1 MDQRQTP
8 ELVIPRD
15 QIEILPADPSDQ
27 GPANDR
33 LRVWVSIDAQGN
45 NHRVYLVK
53 PGPIATI
60 LLALIFGTLAAVTL
74 VVLLGLFAVF
84 ACVSGLLIAG
94 SLLYGLL
101 RGSFHR
107 LR

>member
-1 MDQRQTP
+1 MDQHQTP
-8 ELVIPRD
+8 EVVIPRD

-27 GPANDR
+27 RPVNDGPRA
-33 LRVWVSIDAQGN
+33 WGSIDAQGN

-60 LLALIFGTLAAVTL
+60 LLALLFGALAAATL

-84 ACVSGLLIAG
+84 ACVAGLLIAG